1 MENLKRSSP
10 SQEQLFVDK
19 DKENILQNSKK
30 LKNAGF
36 HTYKDFCKVTMELW
50 KSFWEEVLGDRQQN
64 KIAYINYRPVVV
76 RDRR

>member
-36 HTYKDFCKVTMELW
+36 HTYKDFCKVTMEL
-50 KSFWEEVLGDRQQN
+50 
-64 KIAYINYRPVVV
+64 
-76 RDRR
+76 